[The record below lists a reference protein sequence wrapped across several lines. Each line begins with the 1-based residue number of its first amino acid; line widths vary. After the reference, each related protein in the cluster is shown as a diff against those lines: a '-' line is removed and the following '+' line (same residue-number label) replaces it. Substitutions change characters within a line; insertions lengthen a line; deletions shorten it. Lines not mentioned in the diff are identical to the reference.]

1 MQDTSPLI
9 RATPAGLYCEAG
21 DFYVDP
27 WEPVRRAVITH
38 AHADHARRGS
48 DRYLTTPDGRNV
60 LRTRLGGSADLAT
73 VHYGE
78 TLNVGGV
85 KVSLHPAGHILG
97 SVQVRIEHAGE
108 VCVVSGD
115 YKADPDPTCRA
126 FEPLRCD
133 TFVTESTFGLPIY
146 RWPPQSEVFD
156 EINRWWRGNREE
168 GRASLLFAYALGKA
182 QRILAGVDASIGPI
196 YCHGAVDQVCRAYR
210 AAGVELPAYEYAGRG
225 EAKSNWAGA
234 LVLAPPSALGTPWMR
249 KFGDAATAFASGW
262 MLIRGARRRRSVDRG
277 FVLSDHADWPAL
289 LQAIRDTEA
298 ERVLVTHGHVGPLV
312 GWLREQGIP
321 SEPLATRYEG
331 ERDDADLDDGSPEDL
346 AAEAET

>member
-1 MQDTSPLI
+1 
-9 RATPAGLYCEAG
+9 
-21 DFYVDP
+21 
-27 WEPVRRAVITH
+27 
-38 AHADHARRGS
+38 
-48 DRYLTTPDGRNV
+48 
-60 LRTRLGGSADLAT
+60 
-73 VHYGE
+73 
-78 TLNVGGV
+78 
-85 KVSLHPAGHILG
+85 
-97 SVQVRIEHAGE
+97 
-108 VCVVSGD
+108 VSGD

-298 ERVLVTHGHVGPLV
+298 ERVLVTHGHVSPLV